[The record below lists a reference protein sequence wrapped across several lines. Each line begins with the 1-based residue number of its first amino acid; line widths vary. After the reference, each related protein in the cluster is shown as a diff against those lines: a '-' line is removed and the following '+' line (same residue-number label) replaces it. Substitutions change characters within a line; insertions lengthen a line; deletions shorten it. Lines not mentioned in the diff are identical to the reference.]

1 MNFDSEDEAA
11 YEKLRKKGTRKM
23 ITEEK
28 LNLKTKQASTNERDR
43 IARLKEK
50 QALYNKILVTK
61 SSPNKS
67 GKPRV
72 VLDIDEKTEQVIVEV
87 VPDLAKELKSHQIE
101 GVKFMYNC
109 LIESAARLKREPG
122 SGCILAHSMGLGKTL
137 QTITFIYTVLTNK
150 ATKAHLKTALV
161 VCPVNTCKNWAN
173 EFNLWLFDRGLV
185 SFKVHDFSLYKSPND
200 RRKVLDEWLSGGGV
214 MIAGCSIYQKLVLD
228 AMNAADKSNKKI
240 SDSKLFETVRRCL
253 VNPGPNLVIVDEGHL
268 LKNDKSNL
276 NRALT
281 CVKTKRR
288 AILTGTPLQN
298 NLNEYHCMVSFV
310 KPNLLGTKKEFINRF
325 VNPITTGQSAD
336 STPIQVTIMK
346 KRTHILHKLLDGCV
360 HRCDYNVLVPYLQPK
375 LEYVLK
381 IKSSD
386 VQANIYRHYLEHFTR
401 AGETPGTEQAKGR
414 HNLFNDCQVF
424 RLICSHPYLL
434 DVKEKKRQE
443 NNWIDDE
450 ASAQSTPSDVTDG
463 DDDKPSTSKPK
474 KRVTR
479 AKKNDDEEPDS
490 PEVILPHDPSWF
502 KQYLGNTPML
512 LEHSGK
518 FLLLFEFLRKCEP
531 IGDKLV
537 VFSQSLDTLNLIE
550 EYLAEID
557 EENSDKPIGDGLLN
571 TWKDG
576 QDYLRID
583 GASSVDKRKKMI
595 DKFNDPTNLRSRLF
609 LLSTKAGSLGIN
621 LVGANRCIIFDA
633 SWNPTHDVQA
643 IFRIYRF
650 GQNKPIYVYRFVS
663 KGTMEE
669 RIYDRQII
677 KESLSR
683 RVVDEQQIMRHFKEN
698 ELAELYK
705 FEPEGDGELLKKPD
719 DRMLADIIHDEE
731 TKTLVVGYHTHD
743 SLLEDRPE
751 ENLTAEELE
760 NAWKEFEIEKDFEA
774 RQEKRREEARQMM
787 MENMRAQMESSQL
800 QGNQQFVGSQA
811 DLMRTYSQM
820 PSTSTA
826 QQEPVSS
833 GLTDSLISQT

>member
-1 MNFDSEDEAA
+1 MNFDSDDEAA

-23 ITEEK
+23 ITEAK
-28 LNLKTKQASTNERDR
+28 LDQKTKLASTAERDR

-50 QALYNKILVTK
+50 QELYNKIVETK
-61 SSPNKS
+61 STVKK
-67 GKPRV
+67 GEKPAV
-72 VLDIDEKTEQVIVEV
+72 ILDIDEKTEQVIVEV
-87 VPDLAKELKSHQIE
+87 VTELSKELKDHQVD

-109 LIESAARLKREPG
+109 LVESASRLKKEPG

-137 QTITFIYTVLTNK
+137 QTITFIFTVLTNK
-150 ATKAHLKTALV
+150 ATKPHLKTALV

-173 EFNLWLFDRGLV
+173 EFDLWLFQKRLAK
-185 SFKVHDFSLYKSPND
+185 FKVHDFSLYKTAND
-200 RRKVLDEWLSGGGV
+200 RRKVLEEWIAEGGV
-214 MIAGCSIYQKLVLD
+214 MIMGCTIYQKLVLD
-228 AMNAADKSNKKI
+228 AVNAADKSNKKI
-240 SDSKLFETVRRCL
+240 SDSKLYESIRKCL
-253 VNPGPNLVIVDEGHL
+253 VNPGPSLVIVDEGHL

-276 NRALT
+276 NRALS
-281 CVKTKRR
+281 CIKTRRR

-336 STPIQVTIMK
+336 STPTQVTVMK

-381 IKSSD
+381 IKSSES
-386 VQANIYRHYLEHFTR
+386 QASIYRHYLEHFTR
-401 AGETPGTEQAKGR
+401 AGEIPGTEQAKGR

-424 RLICSHPYLL
+424 RLICSHPWLL
-434 DVKEKKRQE
+434 EVKENKRLE
-443 NNWIDDE
+443 KVWLDDNE
-450 ASAQSTPSDVTDG
+450 TSAESTPSDVTD
-463 DDDKPSTSKPK
+463 DDDKKPSKKPK
-474 KRVTR
+474 RATR
-479 AKKNDDEEPDS
+479 AKKEKEDDENPVS
-490 PEVILPHDPSWF
+490 PEVVLPKDPTWF
-502 KQYLGNTPML
+502 RQYLGEESKLMD
-512 LEHSGK
+512 HSGK
-518 FLLLFEFLRKCEP
+518 FLLLWEFLRKCEL

-537 VFSQSLDTLNLIE
+537 VFSQSLDTLDLIE
-550 EYLAEID
+550 DYLAEIN
-557 EENSDKPIGDGLLN
+557 EENSIRPMKDGVRN
-571 TWKDG
+571 TWIDG

-595 DKFNDPTNLRSRLF
+595 DKFNDPENLRARLF

-705 FEPEGDGELLKKPD
+705 FEPEGDGETLKKPD
-719 DRMLADIIHDEE
+719 DRMLADIIHDDG
-731 TKTLVVGYHTHD
+731 TKDLVVGYHTHD

-751 ENLTAEELE
+751 ENLTSEELD
-760 NAWKEFEIEKDFEA
+760 NAWREYEIEKDFEA
-774 RQEKRREEARQMM
+774 KQEKKREEARI
-787 MENMRAQMESSQL
+787 QMEQNFRL
-800 QGNQQFVGSQA
+800 QQQQQSTMNFLQMNTGGGSRNYGQ
-811 DLMRTYSQM
+811 
-820 PSTSTA
+820 PSTSS
-826 QQEPVSS
+826 VS
-833 GLTDSLISQT
+833 I